1 MPEDSVQ
8 TGTLQKTTLQKTT
21 LQKNAL
27 KKESSKQQAMDTVK
41 HFLDSH
47 PDMELFEVLLPD
59 LNGNLRGKWLAP
71 SKLSKALQGKLK
83 LPLSTLAFDVWG
95 RDSEACV
102 FDSGD
107 ADGIA
112 LLDLAT
118 LAEVPWLD
126 RSTGQVLMSLR
137 QVDGQMCGFDGR
149 HLLDTLVRR
158 LSDLGL
164 TAVLACEIEFNL
176 FAESL
181 AEGTPQ
187 LTDQTPGAQVIAG
200 NTYGI
205 EAMQEASDV
214 MHAINDACRQ
224 QGLPVDTLI
233 KEAGPSQYEINL
245 YHQADALKAA
255 DQAVMLKR
263 LIKGV
268 ARQHGYRASFMA
280 KPFGDAPGNGM
291 HVHCSLL
298 NAEGDNVFNDG
309 TELGTP
315 LLRQAIAG
323 CLQSMSDAM
332 LLFAPHLNSYRRFQ
346 KSSHAPLSAT
356 WGYEN
361 RTVAIRVPADAPQA
375 TRIEHRVAGADANPY
390 LVVAAILG
398 GMLLGIERQ
407 LEAPEPVTGNGYAQ
421 DADLLP
427 AYWPEAQQRFLS
439 SAFIRDY
446 FGEEFQT
453 VFGSIKQQEL
463 DEFNRHV
470 STLEYEAC
478 L

>member
-1 MPEDSVQ
+1 MPQETVKVNDDP
-8 TGTLQKTTLQKTT
+8 
-21 LQKNAL
+21 L
-27 KKESSKQQAMDTVK
+27 KKTAEKKAMDAAK
-41 HFLDSH
+41 NFLTTH
-47 PDMELFEVLLPD
+47 PDIELLEVLLPD

-71 SKLSKALQGKLK
+71 SKLSKAVQGKLK
-83 LPLSTLAFDVWG
+83 LPLSSLAFDVWG

-102 FDSGD
+102 FESGD

-112 LLDLAT
+112 EPDLDT
-118 LAEVPWLD
+118 LTMVPWLD
-126 RSTGQVLMSLR
+126 RPTGQVFISLKE
-137 QVDGQMCGFDGR
+137 VDGRMCGFDGR
-149 HLLDTLVRR
+149 HLLNSLVTR
-158 LSDLGL
+158 LGNLGL

-176 FAESL
+176 FAENL
-181 AEGTPQ
+181 EEGTPQ
-187 LTDQTPGAQVIAG
+187 LTDQVPGARVMAG

-205 EAMQEASDV
+205 EAMQEASEV
-214 MHAINDACRQ
+214 MHAINDACRL

-268 ARQHGYRASFMA
+268 AKQHGYRASFMA

-298 NAEGDNVFNDG
+298 NAEGENVFNDG
-309 TELGTP
+309 TEKGTP
-315 LLRQAIAG
+315 VLRHAIAG

-332 LLFAPHLNSYRRFQ
+332 LMFAPHLNSYRRFQ
-346 KSSHAPLSAT
+346 KSSHAPLAAT

-361 RTVAIRVPADAPQA
+361 RTVAIRVPADTPQA
-375 TRIEHRVAGADANPY
+375 TRIEHRVSGADANPY

-398 GMLLGIERQ
+398 GMLLGIENQ
-407 LEAPEPVTGNGYAQ
+407 LEAPEPIAGNAY
-421 DADLLP
+421 DHNEDMLP
-427 AYWPEAQQRFLS
+427 AYWPEAQKQFLAS
-439 SAFIRDY
+439 GFVRDY
-446 FGEEFQT
+446 LGEEFQT
-453 VFGSIKQQEL
+453 VFSGIKQQEQ

-470 STLEYEAC
+470 SMLEYEAC